1 MIKDA
6 TKAGKLEERLEVRL
20 GGYMKRSD
28 ALSQQIVDAYDEYE
42 ATLIE
47 YQSFVNLQIAEKAA
61 IPRRIEA
68 LEDEVRK
75 LANREHDLQQK
86 YKDLSEEKLALTSGF

>member
-1 MIKDA
+1 MIRDA
-6 TKAGKLEERLEVRL
+6 NKAGKLEEKLEVRL
-20 GGYMKRSD
+20 KGYMTRSEN
-28 ALSQQIVDAYDEYE
+28 LSQQITDAYDEYE

-75 LANREHDLQQK
+75 LAARENDLQQK
-86 YKDLSEEKLALTSGF
+86 YKDLTEEKIALCT